1 MAFSFSEIIKA
12 HSLVY
17 VTKDIERALGLSPTE
32 GYNIFAASNDYARH
46 IQSLYPKNVYLSA
59 IQTSNTLSILR
70 DRFILE
76 QLTKLKIK
84 SVLFFKNSTLLEK
97 EASKIG
103 VQVLNPRAKLAE
115 KIENKISQ
123 LSWLGSLASKY
134 MPPYEVRSMKSI
146 KWEKKPLVIQWEH
159 GHTGDGTIL
168 INSQSELESL
178 IQKFPERLARVTEY
192 ILGPSFTLSAVAAQK
207 KTFIGNISYQITG
220 LSPFTDNV
228 WSTVGN
234 DWSIPYSFFSEKEIR
249 YILKITKDVGEKMI
263 ESGWSGLFGLDFIY
277 DQERNKILLLEIN
290 ARQPASVTFESK
302 IQERMRQ
309 SDKEMTIFEAHL
321 LALLGEKMGKKIIE
335 INDGAQ
341 IIQRVTKTIR
351 RYDRKKIDK
360 LESAGYQVIEYNNT
374 EPNSDLLRIQSK
386 AGIMENHGKLNKRGL
401 EIDLILH

>member
-1 MAFSFSEIIKA
+1 
-12 HSLVY
+12 
-17 VTKDIERALGLSPTE
+17 
-32 GYNIFAASNDYARH
+32 
-46 IQSLYPKNVYLSA
+46 
-59 IQTSNTLSILR
+59 
-70 DRFILE
+70 
-76 QLTKLKIK
+76 
-84 SVLFFKNSTLLEK
+84 
-97 EASKIG
+97 
-103 VQVLNPRAKLAE
+103 
-115 KIENKISQ
+115 
-123 LSWLGSLASKY
+123 
-134 MPPYEVRSMKSI
+134 
-146 KWEKKPLVIQWEH
+146 
-159 GHTGDGTIL
+159 
-168 INSQSELESL
+168 
-178 IQKFPERLARVTEY
+178 
-192 ILGPSFTLSAVAAQK
+192 
-207 KTFIGNISYQITG
+207 
-220 LSPFTDNV
+220 
-228 WSTVGN
+228 
-234 DWSIPYSFFSEKEIR
+234 
-249 YILKITKDVGEKMI
+249 MI